1 MNGNNIGGRI
11 KTFRE
16 ARDLSQQDLSSSSG
30 VSLGLIQQIEQGRH
44 DNPSIKVLNM
54 LSNALEVDI
63 VDLITEDV
71 SVKSRKDINKLKNV
85 LKLKYVPVFEHVP
98 ADSEIALKDIS
109 KVKAMIPVINRKVDF
124 VMRITDNAIGTGLA
138 SFSRKNNYV
147 GIQRSKD
154 VKDKRIYLISQKNK
168 VLIRISQ
175 IFSGKIV
182 FHGTFDYEPL
192 VLDKSIKIIGEI
204 VFWSRSA
211 LSEA

>member
-1 MNGNNIGGRI
+1 MNRNGISARI
-11 KTFRE
+11 RTYRE
-16 ARDLSQQDLSSSSG
+16 SRDMSQQDLSRSSD

-54 LSNALEVDI
+54 LAEALEVDI
-63 VDLITEDV
+63 VDLITEEI
-71 SVKSRKDINKLKNV
+71 SVKSKKEVDKLKNV
-85 LKLKYVPVFEHVP
+85 LKFKYVPVFEHMP
-98 ADSEIALKDIS
+98 TDAEIALKDIS
-109 KVKAMIPVINRKVDF
+109 KVKALIPVINRKVSF
-124 VMRITDNAIGTGLA
+124 IMRITDNAIGTGLG

-147 GIQRSKD
+147 GIQKTKE

-192 VLDKSIKIIGEI
+192 VLDKTIKIIGEI